1 MPMLVVFD
9 VDGTLTET
17 DALDAE
23 VFAGCFEAV
32 FGVPLP
38 TTRWSDYA
46 SPTDAGIA
54 GEAVRRLGLD
64 GRRIPELDDRFV
76 TELERRLRSSG
87 ARPIPGARG
96 VFDGLAAA
104 GHVAAL
110 ATGALE
116 RSARLKLAA
125 AGIAIGD
132 RVLVGSDFHPERA
145 SILREAIRRTGW
157 TGRAVY
163 VGDAGWDVRAAR
175 ELALPFVGV
184 DPGGNQALRRAGV
197 RHVVAG
203 YAEVP
208 AFLAA
213 LEGAASSGPGR
224 DAKPSLM
231 G

>member
-1 MPMLVVFD
+1 MKRSACDVPMLVIFD
-9 VDGTLTET
+9 VDGTLTAT

-23 VFAGCFEAV
+23 VFAECFQAV
-32 FGVPLP
+32 FGVALP
-38 TTRWSDYA
+38 TTRWSEYA
-46 SPTDAGIA
+46 CPTDAGIA

-64 GRRIPELDDRFV
+64 ARRIPDLEDRFV
-76 TELERRLRSSG
+76 SELGRRLRIHG
-87 ARPIPGARG
+87 ARPIPGAQG
-96 VFDGLAAA
+96 VFDALAAA

-145 SILREAIRRTGW
+145 SILREAIRRAGW
-157 TGRAVY
+157 VGSAVY
-163 VGDAGWDVRAAR
+163 VGDAAWDARAAR

-184 DPGGNQALRRAGV
+184 DADGNEALRRAGV

-213 LEGAASSGPGR
+213 LAGAASCSPPG
-224 DAKPSLM
+224 
-231 G
+231 